1 MDLTGKTIVITGA
14 ASGIGKATAFACAR
28 AGAQVTLTDFD
39 AAKLAAT
46 TKELAEA
53 NPEAATLEVMADIRD
68 SGQVGELFD
77 QTAARFGQIDGIF
90 ANAGITGERKP
101 IADLDFETWNAV
113 MAVNLHGTFHTAIEG
128 ARRLLA
134 QGGGGSI
141 VISGSSQGVRPLPG
155 FIAYAA
161 SKGALHNLAQSLAFE
176 LAEHRIR
183 VNVLVPGTTNTELV
197 RAMPGHGERVAKTFP
212 LGELAEPEELA
223 EFVVFAMSDL
233 APHMTGTLL
242 KIDSGRLI

>member
-90 ANAGITGERKP
+90 ANAGITGERKS
-101 IADLDFETWNAV
+101 ITDLDF
-113 MAVNLHGTFHTAIEG
+113 
-128 ARRLLA
+128 
-134 QGGGGSI
+134 
-141 VISGSSQGVRPLPG
+141 
-155 FIAYAA
+155 
-161 SKGALHNLAQSLAFE
+161 
-176 LAEHRIR
+176 
-183 VNVLVPGTTNTELV
+183 
-197 RAMPGHGERVAKTFP
+197 
-212 LGELAEPEELA
+212 
-223 EFVVFAMSDL
+223 
-233 APHMTGTLL
+233 
-242 KIDSGRLI
+242 